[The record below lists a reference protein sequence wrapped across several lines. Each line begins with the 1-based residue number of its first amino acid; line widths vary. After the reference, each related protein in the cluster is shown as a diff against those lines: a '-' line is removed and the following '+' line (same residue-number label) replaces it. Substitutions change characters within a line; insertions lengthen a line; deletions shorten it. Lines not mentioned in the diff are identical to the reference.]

1 MNSLPRKIVVYLI
14 VAIIGINFGSVAVGE
29 IDQCMNKSCFFC
41 NGIPITH
48 KQPVHTDDS
57 TGHVCHSSSEN
68 IPCNLKQN
76 TDINEHIF
84 IVSSVKE
91 DQQRIDDVPPFFIRE
106 PFLTQVFRENVTI
119 NQFWIKKD
127 PIPIYLQSLSLL
139 C

>member
-1 MNSLPRKIVVYLI
+1 MNSLPRKIVVYFI
-14 VAIIGINFGSVAVGE
+14 VAIIGINFGSVALGE
-29 IDQCMNKSCFFC
+29 IDQCMNQSCFFC

-76 TDINEHIF
+76 PDLNEHIF

-91 DQQRIDDVPPFFIRE
+91 DQQRIDDFPLFFIRE
-106 PFLTQVFRENVTI
+106 LFLTQVFRENVTI
-119 NQFWIKKD
+119 NKLWHMMFPYTWH
-127 PIPIYLQSLSLL
+127 L
-139 C
+139 